1 MNRVDCWFYF
11 IISGC
16 VYQCVCVSLHLVC
29 NSGNGQ
35 WTLLLSVHYPALILL
50 FVLSITLVWLASDM
64 CCTAMSTCRSR
75 RKWGRGGFRSIITA
89 LCFCVFL
96 ARKGRKE
103 NSLYIG
109 GRTFFCHSIPP
120 GGRFRLWVV
129 WKPSPFFTAIDTNG
143 HTPAKNMCR
152 PLDGRWRGVFAC
164 HWIQPVATWLSGIA
178 TLVRRVSAH
187 LHSLAF
193 VCKRVAR
200 TFVKR
205 PATTTFH
212 EFNLSWFVHLLLQSS
227 VWQTGSGQRSNV
239 G

>member
-1 MNRVDCWFYF
+1 MDIVTQCPLSGSYSPFCPLYYSRVACVRHVLHGNVNVQKQKKVGEGR
-11 IISGC
+11 ISID
-16 VYQCVCVSLHLVC
+16 YHSP
-29 NSGNGQ
+29 
-35 WTLLLSVHYPALILL
+35 LLL
-50 FVLSITLVWLASDM
+50 
-64 CCTAMSTCRSR
+64 
-75 RKWGRGGFRSIITA
+75 
-89 LCFCVFL
+89 CFFL

-152 PLDGRWRGVFAC
+152 PLDARWRGVFAC

-239 G
+239 D